1 MNFIENDIQ
10 QQLTEIN
17 TFEAG
22 VSIRFAPNEQ
32 FLQGRQYRT
41 PVFTKFPVLTLS
53 YNAGVSI
60 LGGDHNYH
68 RVTFNLFKKFNLST
82 LGHTLFEIGGGKIF
96 GENLPYVLLH
106 IPRANQTFAY
116 QLRSYNL
123 MNFLE
128 FATDQYAETYM
139 QHFFGG
145 FFLNRVPLVK
155 KLKLREVI
163 SAKVLWGR
171 FTDLNNPELNPQ
183 LPQFQTNADGI
194 PRTYSLAEEPYIEV
208 SAGLY
213 NIFRFLRIDAVQR
226 LTYLDNPDIPQLFGV
241 KGLGIRARFKVDF

>member
-1 MNFIENDIQ
+1 
-10 QQLTEIN
+10 
-17 TFEAG
+17 
-22 VSIRFAPNEQ
+22 
-32 FLQGRQYRT
+32 
-41 PVFTKFPVLTLS
+41 
-53 YNAGVSI
+53 
-60 LGGDHNYH
+60 
-68 RVTFNLFKKFNLST
+68 
-82 LGHTLFEIGGGKIF
+82 
-96 GENLPYVLLH
+96 
-106 IPRANQTFAY
+106 
-116 QLRSYNL
+116 

-183 LPQFQTNADGI
+183 LPQFQNNDDGI